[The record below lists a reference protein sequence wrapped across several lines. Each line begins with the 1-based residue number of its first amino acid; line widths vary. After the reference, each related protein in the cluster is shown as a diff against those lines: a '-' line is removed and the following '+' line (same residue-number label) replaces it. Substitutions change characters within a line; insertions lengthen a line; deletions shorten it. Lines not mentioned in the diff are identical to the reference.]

1 MPDTVSRLVTTDV
14 DDGVLTIRMNRP
26 AKKNALNLEMY
37 EALAEAFTAA
47 GKNPDV
53 RVIVITGTQGSFTA
67 GNDIQDFLQ
76 NPPKG
81 NDSPVVKFLTAIA
94 SCELPVVAAVNGT
107 AVGVGVTMLLHCDF
121 VYIADKAVLS
131 LPFVDLGLVPEAAA
145 SMLLPRL
152 AGHQKAAELLMLGE
166 PFTPQDAK
174 DIGLANA
181 VVAPEDVEKTAL
193 ATARK
198 LASKPREALRQT
210 KSLLRR
216 DFESVAARM
225 DKEAEEFKKCLA
237 SPDAKEAF
245 TAFREKRKPKFN

>member
-1 MPDTVSRLVTTDV
+1 MSSLVTTAV
-14 DDGVLTIRMNRP
+14 DDGVMTIRMMRP
-26 AKKNALNLEMY
+26 GKKNALNLEMY
-37 EALAEAFTAA
+37 EALAEAFTNA

-53 RVIVITGTQGSFTA
+53 RAIVITGTQGSFTA

-81 NDSPVVKFLTAIA
+81 NDSPVVKFLQAIA
-94 SCELPVVAAVNGT
+94 SCELPIVAAVNGT
-107 AVGVGVTMLLHCDF
+107 AVGVGVTMLLHCDL
-121 VYIADKAVLS
+121 VYIADNAVLS

-166 PFTPQDAK
+166 PFTPKEAK
-174 DIGLANA
+174 EIGLANA
-181 VVAPEDVEKTAL
+181 VVAPEDVEEKAL
-193 ATARK
+193 AAARK